1 MASTLLRRQLAR
13 APRLVPSSS
22 SITPSLLA
30 RQLSSTPLVNAQPAD
45 EPSAGART
53 LGAKNVFKAHTVED
67 LQGLPHTDV
76 LTETGTRR
84 DAEMRHFTGT
94 FSQVPQFDILF
105 KARYRQSTLGEIPSP
120 RLS

>member
-22 SITPSLLA
+22 SITPLLS
-30 RQLSSTPLVNAQPAD
+30 RQLSSTPLVKAQPAED
-45 EPSAGART
+45 PSAGART
-53 LGAKNVFKAHTVED
+53 LGAKNVFQAHTVED

-94 FSQVPQFDILF
+94 FF
-105 KARYRQSTLGEIPSP
+105 
-120 RLS
+120 